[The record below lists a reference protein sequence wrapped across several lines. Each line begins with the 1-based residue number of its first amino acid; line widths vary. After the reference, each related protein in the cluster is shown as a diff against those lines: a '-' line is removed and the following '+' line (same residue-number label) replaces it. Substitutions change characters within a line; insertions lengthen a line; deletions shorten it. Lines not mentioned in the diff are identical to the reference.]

1 MKTIGIVGG
10 IGPES
15 TIEYYRLFIRM
26 YRERKQDDHYPRI
39 LINSIDMTA
48 MLDLVG
54 AGELEKLTTYLVG
67 EIEPLRRAG
76 ADFALMASNTP
87 HLVFDAVRERSP
99 LPLISIV
106 EAACDEAES
115 RYMKKVGLFGTKFT
129 MQGST
134 YRSVFEKAGIELVA
148 PEPADQEFIH
158 DKYMNELLFRTI
170 LDETRKRFVEIAE
183 SMKTASGI
191 QGLILGGTE
200 LPLILKDGD
209 APGLPLLDT
218 TLIHVKAALERM
230 L

>member
-15 TIEYYRLFIRM
+15 TIEYYRLLIRL
-26 YRERKQDDHYPRI
+26 YRERKQDNRYPRI

-48 MLDLVG
+48 MLDFVA
-54 AGELEKLTTYLVG
+54 AGESEELTANLVREIEALEK
-67 EIEPLRRAG
+67 AG

-87 HLVFDAVRERSP
+87 HLVFDAVRDRSP

-106 EAACDEAES
+106 EAACDEAKS
-115 RYMKKVGLFGTKFT
+115 QGMKKVGLFGTRFT
-129 MQGST
+129 MQGGF
-134 YRSVFEKAGIELVA
+134 YGAVFEKAGIELVT
-148 PEPADQEFIH
+148 PKPADQDFIH
-158 DKYMNELLFRTI
+158 DKYMNELIFRTI

-183 SMKTASGI
+183 SMKKESGI

-218 TLIHVKAALERM
+218 TVIHVKAALEEM